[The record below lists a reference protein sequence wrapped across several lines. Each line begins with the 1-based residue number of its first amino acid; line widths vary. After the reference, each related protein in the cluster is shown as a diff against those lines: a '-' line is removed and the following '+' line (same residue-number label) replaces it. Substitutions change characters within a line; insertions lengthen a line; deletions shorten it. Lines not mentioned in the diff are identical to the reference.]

1 MKKRLLRAEYIKD
14 LKAEYIIVEEFA
26 RALENLTD
34 ILPASYRFVKFH
46 LSYSGLLDKGLS
58 EEELRK
64 EARAAVLTE
73 LIETLNF
80 ELNPPPRPRPRMVRV
95 K

>member
-1 MKKRLLRAEYIKD
+1 MKRRLLRAEYIKE
-14 LKAEYIIVEEFA
+14 LRAEYIIVEEFA

-34 ILPASYRFVKFH
+34 MLPASYRFVKFD
-46 LSYSGLLDKGLS
+46 LSESGVLHKGLS
-58 EEELRK
+58 DAELRK

-80 ELNPPPRPRPRMVRV
+80 
-95 K
+95 